1 MKLKTAFIGFGK
13 STTRYHLPYVLRR
26 DNIEVTAIYS
36 RKRKPE
42 LEENYKEYNIEFTDN
57 LQDIL
62 NNKEILLVSV
72 CSPLQTHYEFAKRC
86 LEAGKNVLV
95 EKPFTE
101 TTEEA
106 KELFDLAKEK
116 GLVIMPYQNRRFD
129 SDFLLFKE
137 ALKNKN
143 LGEIVEIESHFDR
156 FRPEEAVKPGTPVDR
171 VFWGLGS
178 HALDQMISIFG
189 KPKKIYYDIRSLRD
203 KTKPDDYYH
212 VELFYDNIKVI
223 VKSSHLVLLEYP
235 KFIIQGKN
243 GSFIKYGIDKQEE
256 YLKAGTMPWEKG
268 FGEEPEENYGQ
279 FAYID
284 NGGRMRKDIMHTI
297 PGDYGRI
304 YDNLYEAII
313 NKKKKLI
320 SDEEALMLLEILT
333 IGIKCPNP
341 KIIDFK

>member
-1 MKLKTAFIGFGK
+1 MKLKIAFIGFGK
-13 STTRYHLPYVLRR
+13 STTRYHLPYVLKR
-26 DNIEVTAIYS
+26 DNIEVAAIYN
-36 RKRKPE
+36 RTRKPE

-62 NNKEILLVSV
+62 DNKEISLVSV
-72 CSPLQTHYEFAKRC
+72 CSPLQTHYEYAKKC
-86 LEAGKNVLV
+86 LMAGKNVLV
-95 EKPFTE
+95 EKPFTADI
-101 TTEEA
+101 EEA
-106 KELFDLAKEK
+106 KELFKLAKEK

-143 LGEIVEIESHFDR
+143 LGEIAEVESHFDR
-156 FRPEEAVKPGTPVDR
+156 FRPDEEVKPGTPIDG

-178 HALDQMISIFG
+178 HALDQMISVFG
-189 KPKKIYYDIRSLRD
+189 KPKKVYYDIRSIRD
-203 KTKPDDYYH
+203 KEKPDDYYH
-212 VELFYDNIKVI
+212 IELFYDGFKAI

-268 FGEEPEENYGQ
+268 FGEESEENFGK

-284 NGGRMRKDIMHTI
+284 NGGRMRQEVMPVI

-304 YDNLYEAII
+304 YDSLYEAVI
-313 NKKKKLI
+313 NKKKKLV
-320 SDEEALMLLEILT
+320 SDEEALMVLEILK
-333 IGIKCPNP
+333 IGIKCENP